1 MLTVAAG
8 EASGFTYEQWSMV
21 YNALSF
27 GIAAMGS
34 ATIFFWL
41 MIQNVAKPF
50 KPALA
55 ITGIVTFIATY
66 HYFRIFNSWVDA
78 FGVTYD
84 AKDEI
89 FAVTSSGQPFNDAY
103 RYVDWLLTVPLLL
116 IELILVMQ
124 LSAEETSSKAWTL
137 GISSALMVALGYPG
151 EVQDDPQGRWLWW
164 AAAMV
169 PFFYVVYELV
179 VGLSAATDAQSP
191 RVASIISSARY
202 LTAFSWLTY
211 PFVYMIKG
219 VGLEGAMATALEQ
232 VGYSLADVVAKAV
245 FGVLIWRIAHEKT
258 LAMEDELAGYASN
271 AQSATKLKG
280 LLANAH

>member
-78 FGVTYD
+78 FGVSYD

-179 VGLSAATDAQSP
+179 VGLAAATDAQSP

-219 VGLEGAMATALEQ
+219 VGLEGANATALEQ